1 MLHFWLLFYLSEGLI
16 FIPPHNLA
24 FARANAGVGGRGGG
38 RATGKTNP
46 SLFVGIFGKFVAN
59 PVLSLA
65 GKVGQQERNS

>member
-1 MLHFWLLFYLSEGLI
+1 MGE
-16 FIPPHNLA
+16 
-24 FARANAGVGGRGGG
+24 
-38 RATGKTNP
+38 KNP